1 MGTRTDHTALEAFF
15 VASED
20 VSDQELRRQ
29 LSERLPSQLIPVHLQ
44 RVDSI
49 PLTASGKVD
58 EKALPVE
65 ALGMLSETPYRAPEG
80 PVEEYL
86 AGVWQEELG
95 ADRVGADD
103 SFFELGG
110 TSLTAMEVML
120 RLCQEFDIDL
130 PLETMFS
137 HPTLEALAKV
147 AEDRILADVAE
158 VPEADRQRLLGDDEH
173 PS

>member
-1 MGTRTDHTALEAFF
+1 M
-15 VASED
+15 
-20 VSDQELRRQ
+20 
-29 LSERLPSQLIPVHLQ
+29 
-44 RVDSI
+44 
-49 PLTASGKVD
+49 D
-58 EKALPVE
+58 EKALSRE
-65 ALGMLSETPYRAPEG
+65 TLGPRPERPYRAPEG

-95 ADRVGADD
+95 VERVGADD

-110 TSLTAMEVML
+110 TSLATMQVMV

-130 PLETMFS
+130 PLETLFS
-137 HPTLEALAKV
+137 HPTLGELAKV

-158 VPEADRQRLLGDDEH
+158 VPEGDRQRLLGDDEH

>member
-1 MGTRTDHTALEAFF
+1 
-15 VASED
+15 
-20 VSDQELRRQ
+20 
-29 LSERLPSQLIPVHLQ
+29 
-44 RVDSI
+44 
-49 PLTASGKVD
+49 
-58 EKALPVE
+58 
-65 ALGMLSETPYRAPEG
+65 MLSETPYRAPEG

-95 ADRVGADD
+95 ADRVGAAD

-137 HPTLEALAKV
+137 HPTLGALAKV

-158 VPEADRQRLLGDDEH
+158 VPEGDRQRLLGDDEH